1 MPLIHSTSI
10 RTQHSDDELEL
21 PVEQVAERLGL
32 PAAMLIRRIEAGDIP
47 ARRVDELDGT
57 SSYRVRIADL
67 GIAPPGEESR
77 EIRGTAVEPT
87 ERNGAY
93 ETQPDDAAVE
103 AIVDSPV
110 AGEHD
115 SDDVDA
121 LDAEPA
127 AEATAIATSDES
139 DDDEA
144 AVSAEDLAEIVPPPP
159 LHHAVEVSPLTPDA
173 EGPRAELAVM
183 ALDPRELVAGLL
195 DRWERTLEQ
204 RIYAEQR
211 MRFEAELT
219 NRQAKVK
226 QLQLELDAVRAEH
239 AAALAEKERQLAER
253 ARELVD
259 RERDLADML
268 QRPPRRGWFSR
279 R

>member
-10 RTQHSDDELEL
+10 RTQHNDDELEL

-47 ARRVDELDGT
+47 ARRVDDVDGS

-67 GIAPPGEESR
+67 GIAAPPVAALAAESDEESR
-77 EIRGTAVEPT
+77 EITGTAVEPT
-87 ERNGAY
+87 VRNGSRAAH
-93 ETQPDDAAVE
+93 DDA
-103 AIVDSPV
+103 
-110 AGEHD
+110 
-115 SDDVDA
+115 DVDA

-127 AEATAIATSDES
+127 A
-139 DDDEA
+139 DDAGE
-144 AVSAEDLAEIVPPPP
+144 VLSADDLAEILPPPP
-159 LHHAVEVSPLTPDA
+159 VHHAVEVSALSPDA
-173 EGPRAELAVM
+173 EGPRAELAMM

-211 MRFEAELT
+211 QRFEAELT

-253 ARELVD
+253 ARELID

-268 QRPPRRGWFSR
+268 QRPPRRGFGFFR